1 MNVLVDIAS
10 WLFLLGVLMVV
21 ASAFPRVTDRVPR
34 ILIWGFLLAALSP
47 FVALLGV
54 TLQG

>member
-1 MNVLVDIAS
+1 MSVLVDIAS